1 MVTKNEGLQKIYK
14 AYKCTNNHSIKWM
27 GKSLLNLFKQC
38 SKCGGTT
45 DTNNDLRWG
54 CEKCNEFY
62 CIKCFK
68 TLASDYCPSMRHK
81 LNLTFTPSYGGHY
94 ITSFTCDIC
103 YKGFKT
109 TDGMWIDLECN
120 YTLCQECQKEGNDV
134 PYILED

>member
-14 AYKCTNNHSIKWM
+14 AYKCTNNHSLKWM

-45 DTNNDLRWG
+45 DTNNDLRWE

-68 TLASDYCPSMRHK
+68 TLAIDYCPSMRHK

>member
-14 AYKCTNNHSIKWM
+14 AYKCTNNHSLKWM

-45 DTNNDLRWG
+45 DTNNDLRWE

-94 ITSFTCDIC
+94 ITSFTCDMC

>member
-14 AYKCTNNHSIKWM
+14 AYKCTNNHSLKWM

-109 TDGMWIDLECN
+109 TDGMWVDLECN
-120 YTLCQECQKEGNDV
+120 YTLCQECQKEGNYV

>member
-14 AYKCTNNHSIKWM
+14 AYKCTNNHSLKWM

-62 CIKCFK
+62 WIKCFK

-109 TDGMWIDLECN
+109 TDGMWVDLECN

>member
-14 AYKCTNNHSIKWM
+14 AYKCTNNHSLKWM

-94 ITSFTCDIC
+94 ITSFTCDMC

-134 PYILED
+134 P

>member
-1 MVTKNEGLQKIYK
+1 MVTKNEGLEKIYK
-14 AYKCTNNHSIKWM
+14 AYKCTNNHSLKWM

-45 DTNNDLRWG
+45 DTNNDLRWE

>member
-14 AYKCTNNHSIKWM
+14 AYKCTNNHSLKWM

-45 DTNNDLRWG
+45 DTNNELRWG

-109 TDGMWIDLECN
+109 ADGMWIDLECN

>member
-1 MVTKNEGLQKIYK
+1 MTKNEGLQKIYK
-14 AYKCTNNHSIKWM
+14 AYKCTNNHSLKWM

>member
-14 AYKCTNNHSIKWM
+14 AYKCTNNHSLKWM

-45 DTNNDLRWG
+45 DTNNDLRWE